1 MRALG
6 DQLPDVIGRGD
17 CRNDAV
23 DDGGRSSLDKQI
35 AHIDNKHQ
43 TRLAGAEQ
51 RMPRAAPAQR
61 PRPVEVA
68 RRLAGQVAVEKIT
81 LAFFINSAGSEP
93 QDLALHPCCLLER
106 PSAPCRV
113 TIRTAGRHRLA
124 AAYGVPT
131 VIPPPIADTVGH
143 YSAASADMR
152 SASSP
157 PSSHRS
163 CLSRFSRSLT
173 SVMQASPASLMVGNH
188 AAIGSTTSRNSC

>member
-51 RMPRAAPAQR
+51 RMLRAAPAQR

-68 RRLAGQVAVEKIT
+68 RRLGGQLAVEPIT
-81 LAFFINSAGSEP
+81 LADFIDGAGSEP
-93 QDLALHPCCLLER
+93 QDLALHPCLLVER

-113 TIRTAGRHRLA
+113 TIRTAGRHRPA
-124 AAYGVPT
+124 AAYGIPA
-131 VIPPPIADTVGH
+131 VIPPPIAHAGGH
-143 YSAASADMR
+143 YSAAA
-152 SASSP
+152 ASSP
-157 PSSHRS
+157 PSISRS
-163 CLSRFSRSLT
+163 CLSRFFRSLA
-173 SVMQASPASLMVGNH
+173 SLMQASPASLMVGNH